1 MKALIEWIKNFL
13 GLVKVEEVKPA
24 PVVEEKLTPPQPPK
38 AEPKP
43 KAAPK
48 PKAEPK
54 AKAAPKAEP
63 KVTKASLNKL
73 TKAQLEEEGRK
84 VGLEL
89 DKRKKKADLVDEV
102 FKQLK

>member
-13 GLVKVEEVKPA
+13 GLVKVEEVKPE

-54 AKAAPKAEP
+54 
-63 KVTKASLNKL
+63 VTKASLGKL
-73 TKAQLEEEGRK
+73 TKAQLEGEGRK

-89 DKRKKKADLVDEV
+89 DLRKKKADLVDEV
-102 FKQLK
+102 FKKLK